1 MFFYDSLRKDFYLV
15 SEKKT
20 ILSVGLSSS
29 KSDELIAKFT
39 NSDYSL
45 EQIKDIENLI
55 NNESEEIILV
65 SGEDLNLDL
74 FKENLKKAE
83 KADKKVIALM
93 PLKDMDLL
101 ISNFSRPFFDF
112 CLPPH
117 DVNEI
122 FLRIIN
128 VMTKSN
134 QSEKE
139 LIVIGP
145 LTINQES
152 YEVTLDGEKIELT
165 FKEYELLKYL
175 AVKPGR
181 VFSRESLLHSV
192 WEYDYYGGTRTVDV
206 HIRRLRSKINNIKY
220 NFIETVWNVGY
231 RFRIT
236 NEKTGLKKDEE

>member
-1 MFFYDSLRKDFYLV
+1 MV
-15 SEKKT
+15 TEKKK
-20 ILSVGLSSS
+20 IIGVGLSTLKSNEISS
-29 KSDELIAKFT
+29 KFLTT
-39 NSDYSL
+39 NFIL
-45 EQIKDIENLI
+45 EEIKDIEKLAD
-55 NNESEEIILV
+55 SENDEIILV

-74 FKENLKKAE
+74 FKENLKKSE
-83 KADKKVIALM
+83 KSDKKVIALM

-128 VMTKSN
+128 VMTKSS
-134 QSEKE
+134 QSEKG
-139 LIVIGP
+139 LISKGP

-152 YEVTLDGEKIELT
+152 YEVTLDDEKIDLT

-175 AVKPGR
+175 ALNPGR
-181 VFSRESLLHSV
+181 VYSRESLLHSV

-206 HIRRLRSKINNIKY
+206 HIRRLRSKINNLKY

-231 RFRIT
+231 RFKIT
-236 NEKTGLKKDEE
+236 NEKTNI

>member
-1 MFFYDSLRKDFYLV
+1 MEGLELV
-15 SEKKT
+15 IEKKK
-20 ILSVGLSSS
+20 IIGVGLSTA
-29 KSDELIAKFT
+29 KSDELVSKFVVS
-39 NSDYSL
+39 NFIL
-45 EQIKDIENLI
+45 EQIKDIENLVD
-55 NNESEEIILV
+55 SENDEIILV

-83 KADKKVIALM
+83 KGDKKVIALM

-122 FLRIIN
+122 YLRIIN
-128 VMTKSN
+128 VMTKST
-134 QSEKE
+134 QSEREK
-139 LIVIGP
+139 ITIGP

-152 YEVTLDGEKIELT
+152 YEVTLEGVKIDLT

-175 AVKPGR
+175 AIKPGR

-206 HIRRLRSKINNIKY
+206 HIRRLRSKINNLKY

-231 RFRIT
+231 RFKVN
-236 NEKTGLKKDEE
+236 NEKTST

>member
-1 MFFYDSLRKDFYLV
+1 MAE
-15 SEKKT
+15 EKR
-20 ILSVGLSSS
+20 IVNAIGLSKPKEEGLSLKLQSS
-29 KSDELIAKFT
+29 DFVLNAGNDFEEL
-39 NSDYSL
+39 DL
-45 EQIKDIENLI
+45 EGVKGNEQLI
-55 NNESEEIILV
+55 IV

-83 KADKKVIALM
+83 ELEINAIALM

-101 ISNFSRPFFDF
+101 ITNFSRPSFDF

-122 FLRIIN
+122 FLRLIN
-128 VMTKSN
+128 AIGKSG
-134 QSEKE
+134 KE
-139 LIVIGP
+139 NKALIKIGP
-145 LTINQES
+145 LIINQES
-152 YEVTLDGEKIELT
+152 YEVTLEGEKIDLT

-175 AVKPGR
+175 AAKPGR

-206 HIRRLRSKINNIKY
+206 HVRRLRSKINDIKY

-231 RFRIT
+231 RFKVDSTKNI
-236 NEKTGLKKDEE
+236 

>member
-1 MFFYDSLRKDFYLV
+1 MAE
-15 SEKKT
+15 EKRVNA
-20 ILSVGLSSS
+20 IGLSKPKEEELSLKLQSS
-29 KSDELIAKFT
+29 DFVLNTGNDFEEL
-39 NSDYSL
+39 DL
-45 EQIKDIENLI
+45 EGVKDNEQLI
-55 NNESEEIILV
+55 IV

-83 KADKKVIALM
+83 ELEINTIALM

-101 ISNFSRPFFDF
+101 ITNFSRPSFDF

-122 FLRIIN
+122 FLRLIN
-128 VMTKSN
+128 AIGKSVQEN
-134 QSEKE
+134 KE
-139 LIVIGP
+139 LIKIGP
-145 LTINQES
+145 LIINQES
-152 YEVTLDGEKIELT
+152 YEVTLEEEKIDLT

-175 AVKPGR
+175 AAKPGR

-206 HIRRLRSKINNIKY
+206 HIRRLRSKINDIRY

-231 RFRIT
+231 RFKVDSTKNI
-236 NEKTGLKKDEE
+236 